1 MKAKLIKLSGP
12 DQQSFSVKNELVPY
26 FYNPYHYHPELELTL
41 IQKGKGTRFIG
52 DNIEPFFEGDLVLVG
67 ANLPHLWRCS
77 NEYYHKENRLESQAI
92 VVHFTPVVWGDKL
105 LNLPEMRLIRA
116 ILDEAQ
122 RGIRIIDTYREFMA
136 EKIAG
141 LLTNT
146 GVERLLTLFSI
157 LESMALC
164 PDNDKRLLSSG
175 PFIKSQSEQDA
186 ERIHRVYQ
194 YTLTHFKNPITL
206 NEIADVANLNRTS
219 FCRYFRTR
227 TRKSFWQV
235 LIDIRVGHAR
245 KLLIENT
252 MPVAQI
258 ALECGYNSVSVFNEH
273 FKRITG
279 ITPLIY
285 QKSYCNHLP
294 KLT

>member
-1 MKAKLIKLSGP
+1 MKAKFIKLSGP
-12 DQQSFSVKNELVPY
+12 DQQSFSVKNERVSY

-41 IQKGKGTRFIG
+41 VQKGMGTRFIG

-77 NEYYHKENRLESQAI
+77 NDYYHKENNLISQAI
-92 VVHFTPVVWGDKL
+92 VIHFTPVVWGDRL
-105 LNLPEMRLIRA
+105 LGLPEMRLVRGV
-116 ILDEAQ
+116 LDEAQ
-122 RGIRIIDTYREFMA
+122 RGIRITGVYRDFMD

-141 LLTNT
+141 LLSKT
-146 GVERLLTLFSI
+146 GAERLLTLFSI

-164 PDNDKRLLSSG
+164 PDEDKRLLSSG
-175 PFIKSQSEQDA
+175 PFIKSQREQDA

-194 YTLTHFKNPITL
+194 YTLTHFKTPITL

-235 LIDIRVGHAR
+235 LIEIRIGHAC
-245 KLLIENT
+245 KLLIGDT
-252 MPVAQI
+252 IPVAQI

-279 ITPLIY
+279 ITPLNY
-285 QKSYCNHLP
+285 QKSYCNQP
-294 KLT
+294 I